1 MYINADLEVVYPLP
15 SQDPAED
22 ETEAE
27 LNGLLADS
35 NYDSSDYVPSPAPG
49 SIPRYSSQL
58 RRPPP
63 QPLKRPHQTAS
74 RRGGQ
79 GYLV

>member
-58 RRPPP
+58 RRPP
-63 QPLKRPHQTAS
+63 QPLKRPQTS

>member
-1 MYINADLEVVYPLP
+1 MQIFCEFFRKVWMEYLLYPI
-15 SQDPAED
+15 
-22 ETEAE
+22 
-27 LNGLLADS
+27 LLLSCS